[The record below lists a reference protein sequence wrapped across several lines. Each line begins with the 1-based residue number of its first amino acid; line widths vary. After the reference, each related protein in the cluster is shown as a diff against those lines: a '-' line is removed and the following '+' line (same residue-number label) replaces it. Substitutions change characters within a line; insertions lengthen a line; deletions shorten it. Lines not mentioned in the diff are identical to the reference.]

1 MEQLF
6 TNLISFMSS
15 VPLPLIFLIVAVW
28 VGAES
33 AGIGVPI
40 EPMMLFAGSLA
51 AQSKNPIVE
60 VAIFIVTTALGCLVF
75 AGVAYEIGKRV
86 GTATI
91 TKVGRFIG
99 LNKARAD
106 HIELWLRH
114 RGGLGVFIARE
125 TPMVRTFGSYIMGA
139 ADIPPAT
146 FALSTFVGSLVYC
159 GIWIVLGN
167 ILGANYAQALGYLG
181 KIGTPG
187 ILIAVGVVLVV
198 VVLHHFAGRFGFHRI
213 KRHYLRHGPKV
224 ALAVSTSAATAT
236 TGN

>member
-6 TNLISFMSS
+6 SNLISLMSS
-15 VPLPLIFLIVAVW
+15 VPLPLVFLIVAVW

-60 VAIFIVTTALGCLVF
+60 VAFFIVCTALGCLVF
-75 AGVAYEIGKRV
+75 ASIAYEIGKRV
-86 GTATI
+86 GTTAI

-99 LNKARAD
+99 LNKTRAD

-125 TPMVRTFGSYIMGA
+125 TPMVRTFGSYMMGA
-139 ADIPPAT
+139 ADIPPTT
-146 FALSTFVGSLVYC
+146 FALSTFGGSLVYC

-167 ILGANYAQALGYLG
+167 ILGANYTQALGYLG

-187 ILIAVGVVLVV
+187 ILIAVGVVLAVM
-198 VVLHHFAGRFGFHRI
+198 VLHHFAGRFGFHRI
-213 KRHYLRHGPKV
+213 KRHYLRHGPKP
-224 ALAVSTSAATAT
+224 LAASASASTGA
-236 TGN
+236 

>member
-6 TNLISFMSS
+6 SNLITFMSS
-15 VPLPLIFLIVAVW
+15 VPLPLAFLIVAVW

-51 AQSKNPIVE
+51 AQSKSLSPIIE
-60 VAIFIVTTALGCLVF
+60 AAIFIVCAALGCLLF
-75 AGVAYEIGKRV
+75 ASIAYEIGKRA

-99 LNKARAD
+99 LNQTRAD

-146 FALSTFVGSLVYC
+146 FALSTLGGSLVYC
-159 GIWIVLGN
+159 GIWIIVGN
-167 ILGANYAQALGYLG
+167 MLGANYTQALGYLG

-198 VVLHHFAGRFGFHRI
+198 IVFHHFLGRFGFHRI
-213 KRHYLRHGPKV
+213 KRHYLRHGPQPV
-224 ALAVSTSAATAT
+224 AARVAPSA
-236 TGN
+236 GS

>member
-6 TNLISFMSS
+6 TNLITLMSS
-15 VPLPLIFLIVAVW
+15 IPLPLVFLIVAVW
-28 VGAES
+28 VGVES

-51 AQSKNPIVE
+51 AQSRSPLVE
-60 VAIFIVTTALGCLVF
+60 AAVFIVCAALGCLVF
-75 AGVAYEIGKRV
+75 ASIAYEIGKRV
-86 GTATI
+86 GTTAI

-99 LNKARAD
+99 LNQTRAD

-114 RGGLGVFIARE
+114 RGGVGVFIARE

-146 FALSTFVGSLVYC
+146 FALSTFGGSLVYC

-167 ILGANYAQALGYLG
+167 ILGANYTQALGYIG

-187 ILIAVGVVLVV
+187 ILLVV
-198 VVLHHFAGRFGFHRI
+198 GIALVVIVLHHFAGRLGFRRI
-213 KRHYLRHGPKV
+213 KL
-224 ALAVSTSAATAT
+224 
-236 TGN
+236 

>member
-6 TNLISFMSS
+6 SNLIQVMSS
-15 VPLPLIFLIVAVW
+15 VPLPLVFVIVAVW
-28 VGAES
+28 VGVES

-51 AQSKNPIVE
+51 AQSKSPLVE
-60 VAIFIVTTALGCLVF
+60 VAIFIVGAALGCLIF
-75 AGVAYEIGKRV
+75 AGMAYEIGKRV
-86 GTATI
+86 GTTAI

-99 LNKARAD
+99 LNKTRAD

-146 FALSTFVGSLVYC
+146 FALSTLAGSLVYC
-159 GIWIVLGN
+159 GIWVVLGN

-181 KIGTPG
+181 RIGTPG
-187 ILIAVGVVLVV
+187 ILIAVGVVLGVI
-198 VVLHHFAGRFGFHRI
+198 VLHHFAGRFGFHRI
-213 KRHYLRHGPKV
+213 KRHYLRHGPKPV
-224 ALAVSTSAATAT
+224 AAPSAAV
-236 TGN
+236 TGG